1 MIRALRYSLV
11 LMAFACVANA
21 ADAVR
26 ERAATDEIIYFV
38 LPDRFENGNPAN
50 DRGGL
55 RGDRLENGFD
65 PTSKAFFH
73 GGDLQG
79 LTSRLDY
86 IQALGATAVW
96 LTPVFK
102 NKPVQGGP
110 GQESAGYHGYWITDF
125 TSIDPHLG
133 DEAQMQAFV
142 RAAHAR
148 GMKVYL
154 DIIANH
160 TADVIAYR
168 ECPTDKCPYRSRAE
182 YPYSRHGGLQGEPIN
197 EGFTG
202 SNFEKLKRADFA
214 YTPYLPAGEA
224 HLKVPQWLNDPL
236 LYHNRGNTTFEGESS
251 EMGDFVGLDD
261 LMTENPRVVRG
272 MIEIY
277 GSWID
282 RYGVDGF
289 RIDTAR
295 HVNPEFWQAF
305 VPAMLQRAAARG
317 IPHFHIFG
325 EVSTSDIDVALLARY
340 TRVAKLPAVLD
351 FAFANA
357 VRATVAG
364 NAGTDKLARLFADD
378 ALYEGGEQTAL
389 QLPTYVSN
397 HDSGR
402 FGFHVRAAR
411 PLASDEEVLKRVL
424 LAHAMLLTLRGV
436 PVVYYGD
443 EQGFTGAGGDQ
454 DARQDMMESRTQSY
468 IADRRVG
475 LKPAAQGCANAAG
488 AGCAG
493 AAAAQGCANAAGA
506 GCAGAAD
513 LQRSNRQSPNF
524 DLEHPIAR
532 AIAKLAALRRAH
544 AALRSGRQVVRNY
557 ADSPGLFAVSR
568 IDPGTGREIA
578 IAFNTTLQPLSTAIE
593 VDPGSRRF
601 AALYGHCESEV
612 SAPGSYRVVL
622 APLDFVVCAAG
633 DGT

>member
-1 MIRALRYSLV
+1 MKSAIRYPLLLLAL
-11 LMAFACVANA
+11 ACTANA

-26 ERAATDEIIYFV
+26 ERAETDEIVYFV

-50 DRGGL
+50 DRGGMK
-55 RGDRLENGFD
+55 GERLKHGFD

-79 LTSRLDY
+79 LTARLDY

-125 TSIDPHLG
+125 TSVDPHLG

-168 ECPTDKCPYRSRAE
+168 ECQTDQCPYRSRAE
-182 YPYSRHGGLQGEPIN
+182 YPYSRRGGLQGEPIN
-197 EGFTG
+197 DGFTG
-202 SNFEKLKRADFA
+202 NNFEKLTRPDFA
-214 YTPYLPAGEA
+214 YTPYLPAGEERS
-224 HLKVPQWLNDPL
+224 KVPQWLNDPL
-236 LYHNRGNTTFEGESS
+236 LYHNRGNTTFAGESS

-261 LMTENPRVVRG
+261 LMTESPRVVQG

-305 VPAMLQRAAARG
+305 VPAMLQRAAAKG

-340 TRVAKLPAVLD
+340 TRDARLPAVLD
-351 FAFANA
+351 FAFASA
-357 VRATVAG
+357 VRATIAG
-364 NAGTDKLARLFADD
+364 SAGTDKLARLFADD
-378 ALYEGGEQTAL
+378 TLYANGEKSAL
-389 QLPTYVSN
+389 QLPTFISN
-397 HDSGR
+397 HDAGR
-402 FGFHVRAAR
+402 FAFYVRKER
-411 PLASDEEVLKRVL
+411 PQASDDEVLQRVQ
-424 LAHAMLLTLRGV
+424 LAHAMLFMLRGV

-443 EQGFTGAGGDQ
+443 EQGFTGVGGDQ
-454 DARQDMMESRTQSY
+454 DARQDMMTSRTASY
-468 IADRRVG
+468 LADRRIG
-475 LKPAAQGCANAAG
+475 TGQNP
-488 AGCAG
+488 
-493 AAAAQGCANAAGA
+493 
-506 GCAGAAD
+506 
-513 LQRSNRQSPNF
+513 PNF
-524 DLEHPIAR
+524 DLNHPIAR
-532 AIAKLAALRRAH
+532 AIAKLSALRRAH
-544 AALRSGRQVVRNY
+544 AALRSGQQIVRNY
-557 ADSPGLFAVSR
+557 SDSPGLFAVSR
-568 IDPGTGREIA
+568 VDPVTGREIA
-578 IAFNTTLQPLSTAIE
+578 IAFNTSLQPLATTME
-593 VDPGSRRF
+593 VAAGSRRF
-601 AALYGHCESEV
+601 SALYGRCESEV
-612 SAPGSYRVVL
+612 AAPGSYRVVL

>member
-1 MIRALRYSLV
+1 MIRALHYSLV
-11 LMAFACVANA
+11 LMAFAGVANA

-26 ERAATDEIIYFV
+26 DRAPTDEIIYFV

-50 DRGGL
+50 DRGGVS
-55 RGDRLENGFD
+55 GDRLQNGFD

-79 LTSRLDY
+79 LTARLDY

-197 EGFTG
+197 DGFTG
-202 SNFEKLKRADFA
+202 NNFEKLTRPDFA
-214 YTPYLPAGEA
+214 YTPYLPAGEE
-224 HLKVPQWLNDPL
+224 HSKVPSWLNDPL

-251 EMGDFVGLDD
+251 QFGDFVGLDD
-261 LMTENPRVVRG
+261 LMTENPRVVQG

-277 GSWID
+277 GGWID
-282 RYGVDGF
+282 RYGIDGF

-411 PLASDEEVLKRVL
+411 PQASDEEVLKRVL

-443 EQGFTGAGGDQ
+443 EQGFTGVGGDQ
-454 DARQDMMESRTQSY
+454 DARQDMMKSRTPSY
-468 IADRRVG
+468 MADRRIGVG
-475 LKPAAQGCANAAG
+475 LKP
-488 AGCAG
+488 
-493 AAAAQGCANAAGA
+493 
-506 GCAGAAD
+506 D
-513 LQRSNRQSPNF
+513 LQPTNNF
-524 DLEHPIAR
+524 NLEHPIAQQ
-532 AIAKLAALRRAH
+532 IAKLSAVRRAQ

-557 ADSPGLFAVSR
+557 AESPGLFAVSR
-568 IDPGTGREIA
+568 IDPTTGREIA
-578 IAFNTTLQPLSTAIE
+578 IAFNTSLQPLSTVIE
-593 VDPGSRRF
+593 VDAGSRRF
-601 AALYGHCESEV
+601 SALYGHCESEV

>member
-1 MIRALRYSLV
+1 MIRALHYSLV
-11 LMAFACVANA
+11 LMAFAGVANA

-26 ERAATDEIIYFV
+26 DRAPTDEIIYFV

-50 DRGGL
+50 DRGGVS
-55 RGDRLENGFD
+55 GDRLQNGFD

-79 LTSRLDY
+79 LTARLDY

-197 EGFTG
+197 DGFTG
-202 SNFEKLKRADFA
+202 NNFEKLTRPDFA
-214 YTPYLPAGEA
+214 YTPYLPAGEE
-224 HLKVPQWLNDPL
+224 HSKVPAWLNDPL

-251 EMGDFVGLDD
+251 QFGDFVGLDD
-261 LMTENPRVVRG
+261 LMTENPRVVQG

-277 GSWID
+277 GGWID
-282 RYGVDGF
+282 RYGIDGF

-411 PLASDEEVLKRVL
+411 PQASDEEVLKRVL

-443 EQGFTGAGGDQ
+443 EQGFTGVGGDQ
-454 DARQDMMESRTQSY
+454 DARQDMMKSRTPSY
-468 IADRRVG
+468 MADRRIGVG
-475 LKPAAQGCANAAG
+475 LKP
-488 AGCAG
+488 
-493 AAAAQGCANAAGA
+493 
-506 GCAGAAD
+506 D
-513 LQRSNRQSPNF
+513 LQPTNNF
-524 DLEHPIAR
+524 NLEHPIAQQ
-532 AIAKLAALRRAH
+532 IAKLSAVRRAQ

-557 ADSPGLFAVSR
+557 AESPGLFAVSR
-568 IDPGTGREIA
+568 IDPTTGREIA
-578 IAFNTTLQPLSTAIE
+578 IAFNTSLQPLSSVIE
-593 VDPGSRRF
+593 VDAGSRRF
-601 AALYGHCESEV
+601 SALYGHCESEV

>member
-1 MIRALRYSLV
+1 VKLVVSL
-11 LMAFACVANA
+11 LAAFAVAANA

-26 ERAATDEIIYFV
+26 ERAQTDEIVYFV

-50 DRGGL
+50 DRGGM
-55 RGDRLENGFD
+55 RGDRLKHGFD

-79 LTSRLDY
+79 LTARLDY

-125 TSIDPHLG
+125 TSVDPHLG

-142 RAAHAR
+142 RGAHSR

-197 EGFTG
+197 DGFTG
-202 SNFEKLKRADFA
+202 HNFEKLTRPDFA
-214 YTPYLPAGEA
+214 YTPYLPAGEE
-224 HLKVPQWLNDPL
+224 HSKVPQWLNDPL

-261 LMTENPRVVRG
+261 LATENPRVVQG

-277 GSWID
+277 GGWID

-305 VPAMLQRAAARG
+305 VPAMLQRAAAKG

-340 TRVAKLPAVLD
+340 TRDAKLPAVLD
-351 FAFANA
+351 FAFASA

-364 NAGTDKLARLFADD
+364 NKGTDKLARLFADD
-378 ALYEGGEQTAL
+378 TLYANGEKTAL
-389 QLPTYVSN
+389 QLPTFISN
-397 HDSGR
+397 HDAGR
-402 FGFHVRAAR
+402 FAYYVRKER
-411 PLASDEEVLKRVL
+411 PDVSDDEVLKRVL
-424 LAHAMLLTLRGV
+424 LAHAMLFTLRGV

-443 EQGFTGAGGDQ
+443 EQGFTGVGGDQ
-454 DARQDMMESRTQSY
+454 DARQDMMASRTPSY
-468 IADRRVG
+468 LADRRVG
-475 LKPAAQGCANAAG
+475 PKP
-488 AGCAG
+488 
-493 AAAAQGCANAAGA
+493 
-506 GCAGAAD
+506 D
-513 LQRSNRQSPNF
+513 LQGSSSNI
-524 DLEHPIAR
+524 DLNHPIAR
-532 AIAKLAALRRAH
+532 EIAQLSALRRAH
-544 AALRSGRQVVRNY
+544 TALRSGRQIVRNY
-557 ADSPGLFAVSR
+557 SDSPGLFAVSR
-568 IDPGTGREIA
+568 LDPATGREIA
-578 IAFNTTLQPLSTAIE
+578 IAFNTSLQPLTTTME
-593 VDPGSRRF
+593 VDAGARRF
-601 AALYGHCESEV
+601 SALYGRCESEV
-612 SAPGSYRVVL
+612 AAPGSYRLVL

-633 DGT
+633 DPR